1 MRRSLKVGLLSAF
14 LLAYLLFGSAFLSWS
29 SAAAQYYYVCTLT
42 QATVSYTSSDGAQGS
57 TTSAYLDCY
66 YVPVYDFG
74 YGGGGGGGGG
84 FPNPD
89 EQDPT
94 GGGGGSTQTYS
105 SVYDTNKDGYIDCYK
120 KVMRISNLTI
130 TSGCA
135 VVRPDGKIHKAW
147 DLAGS
152 STDTEG
158 ADIYSVSNGEV
169 IDVGTEW
176 TDNAHTEMKGWGRY
190 AKIKDTSGN
199 IWIYGHL
206 DGTSAD
212 PSGIGLTVGTKV
224 VAGDTKIGLCDS
236 TGTSSADHLHL
247 EYWVGSVKTC
257 PSTKLS
263 TSNTSGN
270 C

>member
-120 KVMRISNLTI
+120 KVMRISNL
-130 TSGCA
+130 
-135 VVRPDGKIHKAW
+135 
-147 DLAGS
+147 
-152 STDTEG
+152 
-158 ADIYSVSNGEV
+158 
-169 IDVGTEW
+169 
-176 TDNAHTEMKGWGRY
+176 
-190 AKIKDTSGN
+190 
-199 IWIYGHL
+199 
-206 DGTSAD
+206 
-212 PSGIGLTVGTKV
+212 
-224 VAGDTKIGLCDS
+224 
-236 TGTSSADHLHL
+236 
-247 EYWVGSVKTC
+247 
-257 PSTKLS
+257 
-263 TSNTSGN
+263 
-270 C
+270 